1 MSLMHTREGDMLDT
15 ISGNI
20 VQTAP
25 ATDKRALAK
34 VVSKLPSNR
43 GEWEGHKV

>member
-15 ISGNI
+15 TSGNV

-25 ATDKRALAK
+25 ATDKRALAM
-34 VVSKLPSNR
+34 VVSKLPLYR
-43 GEWEGHKV
+43 GGWEGHKL